1 VSSTSKK
8 QLEAEKLYQRF
19 LNAQAT
25 KVIGSRWGLVLI
37 AVLLALV
44 AYDISNFKN
53 DMDRILVGA
62 RFAPCII
69 LILISLF
76 KQDSVSPS
84 WMENAPHWFDLICVS
99 YVGASVLLTIICHKT
114 EFPLDSAPI
123 QISLFAA
130 CMLGFHSLRY
140 IMIRNILFVF
150 LVSVSIALFDSTS
163 LLIAQAA
170 QLIVGGGVGSVIFL
184 LITNSLF
191 QNQYIIS
198 TRLSQQTLDFQSHLE
213 STKYDHQ
220 KTMIFDGF
228 KEEETMPC
236 HTGEA
241 LVFKLD
247 VIDSSKIR
255 DTNYPRHFEAFCEEA
270 EAELL
275 SHMTVASLD
284 PVFLRGRGYFIK
296 SVGDA
301 AIFSIGNPVAVAKP
315 YTMQDATDFLLKT
328 IDAAFKK
335 HMSRVSSENPILYCI
350 GVAYDNLQGGFSG
363 KRKFYDLNGRGQILA
378 ERYENL
384 RKRFQS
390 LSIPLPNGN
399 FLILQDKA
407 KAFFTNEFLYT
418 FEKVHVDAIRDDE
431 AATFF
436 WIVQLRKDK
445 VRVTLLDQVS

>member
-1 VSSTSKK
+1 MSSTSKK

-25 KVIGSRWGLVLI
+25 KVIGSRWGLLLI

-44 AYDISNFKN
+44 AYDIFNFKD
-53 DMDRILVGA
+53 DMDRLKVGA

-69 LILISLF
+69 LILISIF
-76 KQDSVSPS
+76 KHESVSPS
-84 WMENAPHWFDLICVS
+84 WTGKAPYLFDLICIS

-114 EFPLDSAPI
+114 QFPLDSAPI

-140 IMIRNILFVF
+140 IMVRNILFVGMVSLA
-150 LVSVSIALFDSTS
+150 LVLFDSTN

-170 QLIVGGGVGSVIFL
+170 QLIVGGGIGSVIFL

-191 QNQYIIS
+191 RTQYIIS
-198 TRLSQQTLDFQSHLE
+198 TQLSQQTLDFQSYLE

-220 KTMIFDGF
+220 RTMIFDGF
-228 KEEETMPC
+228 KEEETMSC
-236 HTGEA
+236 RVEEA

-255 DTNYPRHFEAFCEEA
+255 DPRYTRHFEAFCEEV
-270 EAELL
+270 ESELL
-275 SHMTVASLD
+275 SHMLVTSLD
-284 PVFLRGRGYFIK
+284 PLVLKGKGFFIK

-301 AIFSIGNPVAVAKP
+301 AIFSIGNPVSIAKP
-315 YTMQDATDFLLKT
+315 YTMQEATDFLLKT
-328 IDAAFKK
+328 IDTTFKK
-335 HMSRVSSENPILYCI
+335 HMSNVSSEKPILFCI
-350 GVAYDNLQGGFSG
+350 GIAYDNLQGGFSG
-363 KRKFYDLNGRGQILA
+363 KRKLYDLNGRGQILA

-390 LSIPLPNGN
+390 LAIQIPTGN
-399 FLILQDKA
+399 FLIVQDKA
-407 KAFFTNEFLYT
+407 KAFFTNELLYT
-418 FEKVHVDAIRDDE
+418 FEKVPIDAVRDDE
-431 AATFF
+431 TATFF
-436 WIVQLRKDK
+436 WIAQLRKD
-445 VRVTLLDQVS
+445 